1 MEDKV
6 ILSQEGYDKLK
17 DELKYLLKTK
27 RPEASEAMKAARAHG
42 DLSENAEFDAAKN
55 EQAIVEARIADLQ
68 EKLANAR
75 IIDESQMSTDQ
86 VFIGAKVTLFDCEFD
101 EEIEYWIVGAEEA
114 DLAKNKISINS
125 AVAKALLGKKV
136 GDVVD
141 AKIPAGTVQ
150 YKILKIER

>member
-6 ILSQEGYDKLK
+6 ILSQGGYDKLK